1 MALKLNELIRSR
13 PGLLVIRQT
22 GLGPTLKTL
31 AGLAIMVMVIFVVD
45 KTNITSMMFMEEL
58 NWAARLVPTTFL
70 LIILLFGFALTV
82 SGIMQIFRPTE
93 YQFDSHKKPI

>member
-13 PGLLVIRQT
+13 PGLLVIHQT

-45 KTNITSMMFMEEL
+45 KSNITSMIFMEEL
-58 NWAARLVPTTFL
+58 N
-70 LIILLFGFALTV
+70 
-82 SGIMQIFRPTE
+82 
-93 YQFDSHKKPI
+93 

>member
-31 AGLAIMVMVIFVVD
+31 AGLAIMGLITFVDNMTDV
-45 KTNITSMMFMEEL
+45 TSMMFMEGL
-58 NWAARLVPTTFL
+58 N
-70 LIILLFGFALTV
+70 
-82 SGIMQIFRPTE
+82 
-93 YQFDSHKKPI
+93 